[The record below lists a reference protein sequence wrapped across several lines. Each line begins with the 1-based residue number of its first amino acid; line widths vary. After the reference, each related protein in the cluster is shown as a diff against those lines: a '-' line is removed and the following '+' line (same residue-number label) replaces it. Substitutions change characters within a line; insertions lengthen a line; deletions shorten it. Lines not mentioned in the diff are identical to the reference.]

1 MDKFCR
7 LDDHDVMA
15 TIKNW
20 CKHSDKILAMLCR
33 SLVERKL
40 LKVKLQAEPFDENFV
55 KEKQN
60 EAMATLGIEEED
72 AKYFVFTG
80 EASNTTYNLEDE
92 RINILFKDGTIKDIS
107 QVDNALIQHNLSGAT
122 KNITFVIL
130 KQRSH
135 TEIFYSYDLIH
146 LICNFLLRK

>member
-1 MDKFCR
+1 
-7 LDDHDVMA
+7 
-15 TIKNW
+15 
-20 CKHSDKILAMLCR
+20 MLCR

-107 QVDNALIQHNLSGAT
+107 QVDNALIQHNLSGTT
-122 KNITFVIL
+122 KKYYICYL
-130 KQRSH
+130 K
-135 TEIFYSYDLIH
+135 TT
-146 LICNFLLRK
+146 